1 MHESTMAGSLNSG
14 QTNSTEEGI
23 VISSLTKII
32 TRTYRYSVQGVDP
45 QRAGKAR
52 QRGRRFLPAGRDV
65 TDAFDRVHTGYLRN
79 H

>member
-1 MHESTMAGSLNSG
+1 MHEATIAGSLNSG
-14 QTNSTEEGI
+14 QTNSTEQGI

-32 TRTYRYSVQGVDP
+32 TRTYRYLVQGVDP

-52 QRGRRFLPAGRDV
+52 QRGRRFLPASRDA
-65 TDAFDRVHTGYLRN
+65 TDAFDRVHSYLRD